1 MSIPPTSH
9 LELDERSRDVY
20 EDVPAYPKALPV
32 PLPDLSDP
40 QSFRSFVGKITPFS
54 LFIGRSIL
62 RLIGL
67 KRDYP
72 EFVKNIESAMR
83 RANTRLPGLY
93 APVISASLALE
104 DDPRTAD
111 PLWRAASL
119 IAGARSL
126 CTDLFSGKLPPD
138 TLKNQPLEMGQY
150 PNLFATSLVIE
161 NGQARMYKSKHFEKI
176 NLVLGGRY
184 FQLDLGSLETGAS
197 IEPIHQAL
205 QRLVETFGP
214 DAIPRE
220 ENSPGY
226 LTASA
231 DRTQFQA
238 FTQIAALPQNRSSLQ
253 AIRHSLL
260 TVCLDL
266 DHSPKSAAEATRLA
280 QAGNIGNRWYH
291 SSLQVVIF
299 GNGKACLICNFTC
312 YLDGNVM
319 MRGGAEIQKRAA
331 GWPLPTEADP
341 KTVLADPLQL
351 EWDIAPDLL
360 KLANKDIQAVLDDQP
375 ATYTI
380 KGFGRKFFDARNLH
394 AVPVF
399 IVALEMAVHRL
410 TGAMPTIAQFLTM
423 SRYRC
428 TDMTIQ
434 KVTTPEVVTC
444 VEKLDFADPDNTQ
457 IIPLLQQAIAS
468 QNEAAR
474 QARSQLTL
482 TDLATTYMLNLPK
495 ARRRRAMLFYFLG
508 MVTLKKLG
516 YFEGLRTE
524 ILISHP
530 EIYPQIP
537 VIGRPGVRL
546 PYARLFGLHYQI
558 FDDNTVITFMP
569 STTWNIPNQQ
579 LAQTINDCAQKIL
592 MQVQD
597 SQPS

>member
-1 MSIPPTSH
+1 MAIPQFT
-9 LELDERSRDVY
+9 LELNERSRDVY
-20 EDVPAYPKALPV
+20 ENISAYPKAPLV
-32 PLPDLSDP
+32 PLPNLSDP
-40 QSFRSFVGKITPFS
+40 QSYRPFVGKITPFS

-72 EFVKNIESAMR
+72 EFTKNFESAMR
-83 RANTRLPGLY
+83 SANTRLPGLY

-104 DDPRTAD
+104 DDPRTTD

-126 CTDLFSGKLPPD
+126 CMDLFSGKLPPD
-138 TLKNQPLEMGQY
+138 TLKGQPLEMGQY

-184 FQLDLGSLETGAS
+184 FQLDLGPLEGGAS
-197 IEPIHQAL
+197 IEQVHQAL
-205 QRLVETFGP
+205 QRLVQAYGP
-214 DAIPRE
+214 GALARE

-231 DRTQFQA
+231 DQTQFQA
-238 FTQIAALPQNRSSLQ
+238 FTQIAAIPQNRSSLQ

-266 DHSPKSAAEATRLA
+266 DHSPENAAEATRLA
-280 QAGNIGNRWYH
+280 QVGNIGNRWYH
-291 SSLQVVIF
+291 SSLQIVIF
-299 GNGKACLICNFTC
+299 GNSKACLICNFTC

-331 GWPLPTEADP
+331 GWPLPIGVEPQAF
-341 KTVLADPLQL
+341 LADPLRL
-351 EWDIAPDLL
+351 EWDIAPELL
-360 KLANKDIQAVLDDQP
+360 ELANKDIRAVLDDQP

-380 KGFGRKFFDARNLH
+380 EGFGRKFFKEQSLQ

-410 TGAMPTIAQFLTM
+410 TGAMPAIAQFLSM

-434 KVTTPEVVTC
+434 KVTTPEVVAC
-444 VEKLDFADPDNTQ
+444 VEKLDVTNPDKTQ
-457 IIPLLQQAIAS
+457 VIPLLQQAIAS
-468 QNEAAR
+468 QNEATQ
-474 QARSQLTL
+474 QARNQLTL
-482 TDLATTYMLNLPK
+482 TDLATTYMLSLPK
-495 ARRRRAMLFYFLG
+495 ARRRRAMLFYFVG
-508 MVTLKKLG
+508 MVILKKLG

-579 LAQTINDCAQKIL
+579 LAQTIASCAQKI
-592 MQVQD
+592 VQLIQD
-597 SQPS
+597 VQAS

>member
-1 MSIPPTSH
+1 MAIPQFT
-9 LELDERSRDVY
+9 LEPNERSRDVY
-20 EDVPAYPKALPV
+20 ENISAYPKAPLV

-40 QSFRSFVGKITPFS
+40 QSYRSFVGKITPFS

-72 EFVKNIESAMR
+72 EFTKNIESAMR
-83 RANTRLPGLY
+83 SANTRLPGLY
-93 APVISASLALE
+93 APVISASLALA
-104 DDPRTAD
+104 DDPRIAD

-126 CTDLFSGKLPPD
+126 CMDLFSGRLPPD
-138 TLKNQPLEMGQY
+138 TLKGQPLEMGQY
-150 PNLFATSLVIE
+150 PNLFATGLVIE
-161 NGQARMYKSKHFEKI
+161 NGQARMYKSTHFEKI

-184 FQLDLGSLETGAS
+184 FQLDLGSLEVGAS
-197 IEPIHQAL
+197 IEQMRQAL

-319 MRGGAEIQKRAA
+319 MRGGAEIQNRGAS
-331 GWPLPTEADP
+331 WPLPIGAEPQA
-341 KTVLADPLQL
+341 VLAEPIRL
-351 EWDIAPDLL
+351 EWDIAPELL
-360 KLANKDIQAVLDDQP
+360 ELANKDIQAVLDDQP

-380 KGFGRKFFDARNLH
+380 EGFGREFFNERNLQ
-394 AVPVF
+394 AVPIF
-399 IVALEMAVHRL
+399 TVALEMAARRL

-434 KVTTPEVVTC
+434 KVTTPEVVAC
-444 VEKLDFADPDNTQ
+444 VEKLDVTDPDKTQ
-457 IIPLLQQAIAS
+457 VIPLLQQAIAS
-468 QNEAAR
+468 QSEATQ
-474 QARSQLTL
+474 QARNQLTL
-482 TDLATTYMLNLPK
+482 TDLATTYMLSLPK
-495 ARRRRAMLFYFLG
+495 ARRRKAMLFYFLG

-546 PYARLFGLHYQI
+546 PYAKLFGLHYQI
-558 FDDNTVITFMP
+558 FNDKTVVTFMP

-592 MQVQD
+592 LLIQD
-597 SQPS
+597 AQSS